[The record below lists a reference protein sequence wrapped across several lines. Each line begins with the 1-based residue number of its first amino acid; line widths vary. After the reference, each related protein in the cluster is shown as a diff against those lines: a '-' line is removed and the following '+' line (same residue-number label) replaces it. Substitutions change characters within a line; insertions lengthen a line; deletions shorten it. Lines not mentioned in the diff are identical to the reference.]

1 MPQLIS
7 PRLLKTSGYPAG
19 YVLKIDGGV
28 ADWEIAGFSGLLDSD
43 EVISEVKD
51 YLQSIKTRILPA
63 SGAEIDIGSVSN
75 QFRHLYISNE
85 AIFIGNGQIKQV
97 GDEIVFVTASDTE
110 IVLTDFDSAIV
121 LDIVDSDYIIARAP
135 NDGPQGVQGITGDSG
150 DTGFQG
156 VCGDG
161 IQGIQGIRGDRG
173 PQGVQGFQG
182 ICGVRGN
189 SYGTGA
195 QGPQGIQGPQGTCGL
210 QGVLGDRGPQGVNGT
225 SIQGFCGFQG
235 AQGFCGPA
243 GSDDPGFCVQG
254 IQGIQGIQEL
264 QGIQGCQGCIGG
276 PGPQGICGLQ
286 GLCGFTRSDAQG
298 VQGLQGFTGIQ
309 GPQGTRGCAGDIGL
323 KDLNCLCDYRED
335 KCSIFVGRYACC
347 GDAMF
352 DYNGVGDEGKFNV
365 VSAHHPMTVPVG
377 LNHSTVILGEAP
389 SGTFSPA
396 SCSIMVLPESTCMNI
411 GDTQCVIAIGRC
423 ALSCSPCNHGIIAI
437 GTEAGLCA
445 QVAALPSP
453 NNKIFIGGGAG
464 LRNQSGFT
472 GALACRS
479 GSRKEAIGIGYNT
492 FTNSCWD
499 NGANIAIGYNTLGG
513 FAPKCQGS
521 IGRFNIAIGAFAAQK
536 FYRESF
542 ACTTIC
548 DDDNIFIG
556 HCAGCAASNTIRNIF
571 IGYGA
576 GRSFCNNC
584 NNIVI
589 GEFAGSNLNCG
600 DNNILLGAEANASN
614 FNARCEITL
623 GNFSVNHIYSTA
635 TSISSLSDCRDK
647 KNISDLCFGINFI
660 NSMNPVSFTWDHRDS
675 SVERRGLKDI
685 GFIAQELEALESD
698 LSTTYLTRMILNGD
712 PDRKEAAPLRTY
724 PIAIQALREL
734 ATELDQLEAEVDAWI
749 GGQP

>member
-63 SGAEIDIGSVSN
+63 SSAEIDIGSVSN

-254 IQGIQGIQEL
+254 VQGLQGIQEF
-264 QGIQGCQGCIGG
+264 QGVQGCQGYLGG
-276 PGPQGICGLQ
+276 PGPQGTRGAQ
-286 GLCGFTRSDAQG
+286 GFCGFTRADAQG

-309 GPQGTRGCAGDIGL
+309 GPQGTRGCAGDIFGL
-323 KDLNCLCDYRED
+323 KNLNCLCDYRED

-377 LNHSTVILGEAP
+377 LNHSTVILGKAP
-389 SGTFSPA
+389 GGTFSPQY
-396 SCSIMVLPESTCMNI
+396 CSTMILPESCCMSLNNN
-411 GDTQCVIAIGRC
+411 QRVIAIGRC
-423 ALSCSPCNHGIIAI
+423 ALGCAPLAQGVIAI
-437 GTEAGLCA
+437 GTDAGSLSKTANTSCY
-445 QVAALPSP
+445 
-453 NNKIFIGGGAG
+453 KIFIGGGAG
-464 LRNQSGFT
+464 AKNQCSMTLSGNRPNT
-472 GALACRS
+472 IAIGYIALAQGTYDNGGNIVIGYAALGGPAASCS
-479 GSRKEAIGIGYNT
+479 GSIGRY
-492 FTNSCWD
+492 
-499 NGANIAIGYNTLGG
+499 NIAIGSEAMKKY
-513 FAPKCQGS
+513 
-521 IGRFNIAIGAFAAQK
+521 
-536 FYRESF
+536 YRVTN
-542 ACTTIC
+542 ACVAVE

-556 HCAGCAASNTIRNIF
+556 ACAGCNAVNSFRNIG
-571 IGYGA
+571 IGIGA
-576 GRSFCNNC
+576 ARSLSNATD
-584 NNIVI
+584 NIFI
-589 GEFAGSNLNCG
+589 GEFAGSTINCG
-600 DNNILLGAEANASN
+600 DNNIVLGAEANASCC
-614 FNARCEITL
+614 FARCEITL
-623 GNFSVNHIYSTA
+623 GNFSVQNIYSTA

-647 KNISDLCFGINFI
+647 KNISDLCFGIDYI
-660 NSMNPVSFTWDHRDS
+660 NAMNPVSFTWDHRDS
-675 SVERRGLKDI
+675 SVEKRGLKDI

-698 LSTTYLTRMILNGD
+698 LSSTYLTRMILNGD

-749 GGQP
+749 GGQL